1 MTNTTTKTLNAPVV
15 ESDSFLFT
23 AHQGAAPADPG
34 QYEAPEHITVEEVG
48 TRDLGVVGTSDGGTR
63 HQYSGHYRFT
73 GVRPGDVLR
82 HYPWTREYRVRG
94 TKRGLLVEIVETSA

>member
-1 MTNTTTKTLNAPVV
+1 MNTIKLNTNIL
-15 ESDSFLFT
+15 ESDSFLFS
-23 AHQGAAPADPG
+23 AHHGAQPAYPG
-34 QYEAPEHITVEEVG
+34 QYEAPDHVTVVEVG

-63 HQYSGHYRFT
+63 HQYSGHYRFS

-94 TKRGLLVEIVETSA
+94 TKRGLLVEIVEVSA